1 MKNLFT
7 TKTVWIAL
15 FVFLFSNLVQA
26 QPQGDFIAVIGAA
39 DNVKKIIL
47 LDPQDGTLVY
57 DDYIILTSL
66 DPGTVKQVLRVQD
79 ELWVSDQTKDKVY
92 RLDMLGN
99 PLGAIG
105 TGGLDNLRGFNIVN
119 NMVWLANAG
128 TNNGAPGNAVIQID
142 FDGSITGSFQ
152 VDGGPWTFMPYAG
165 NHVLISFSDSDG
177 FPSQIGEYDLNGTFL
192 NSWNVPGEIKFIQ
205 QIAETANGQY
215 LAASFSNST
224 SGYPSG
230 VHRYDSE
237 GNYLEIIG
245 GTSGGGARGCTELGN
260 GNIMWTNGQG
270 IHLADVNAGTST
282 LVYAGS
288 FQFLN
293 KISFEPAP
301 ILDPPTNLVAQVA
314 GTDVT
319 LSWNA
324 PPPTDL
330 TGYKIY
336 RDEAFLAEVSLTPTN
351 YVDVSVPSGTHI
363 YGVSAVYTNGE
374 SPKAGPVMIT
384 IEGAP
389 YKIQGF
395 VRDAA
400 TNLSISEAWV
410 STTNTDNGTVTGAT
424 PFGAHYVLWLNT
436 GTYDLSCT
444 APGYIS
450 QTIQNLVI
458 EGQMVYSYDFYLQPG
473 GSEIYTGV
481 SNNAA
486 TTVQIYPNPA
496 SDHVVVAGKNIIHI
510 KVLNPA
516 GYVVAQ
522 SDVPSG
528 AHKIDLS
535 ALPAGLY
542 FIKIQ
547 TSAGTIIQKLI
558 VK

>member
-7 TKTVWIAL
+7 TKSVWIAL
-15 FVFLFSNLVQA
+15 FVYLFSNLVQA

-47 LDPQDGTLVY
+47 LNPQDGTLTY
-57 DDYIILTSL
+57 DDYIILTGL
-66 DPGTVKQVLRVQD
+66 DPGTVKQVIRVQD

-92 RLDMLGN
+92 RLDMSGN
-99 PLGAIG
+99 PLGAI
-105 TGGLDNLRGFNIVN
+105 TGGLDNLRGLNIIN

-128 TNNGAPGNAVIQID
+128 TGNGAPGNAVIQID
-142 FDGSITGSFQ
+142 FDGTITGSFP
-152 VDGGPWTFMPYAG
+152 VNGSSWTFLPYVG
-165 NHVLISFSDSDG
+165 NHVLISFSDDG
-177 FPSQIGEYDLNGTFL
+177 GNPSQIGEYDLDGTFL

-205 QIAETANGQY
+205 QITETANGQY

-237 GNYLEIIG
+237 GNYLSIIG
-245 GTSGGGARGCTELGN
+245 GTSGGGARGCIELGN

-270 IHLADVNAGTST
+270 IHLADVTAGTST

-319 LSWNA
+319 LNWDA

-410 STTNTDNGTVTGAT
+410 STTNTDNGTIAGTT

-436 GTYDLSCT
+436 GTYDLTCT
-444 APGYIS
+444 APGYIG

-473 GSEIYTGV
+473 GSEIYTGI
-481 SNNAA
+481 SGKAA
-486 TTVQIYPNPA
+486 ATVQIYPNPA
-496 SDHVVVAGKNIIHI
+496 SDIVTVTGKDI
-510 KVLNPA
+510 KNVQISNQEGCLMI
-516 GYVVAQ
+516 Q
-522 SDVPSG
+522 SHLSSDNQ
-528 AHKIDLS
+528 KIDLS
-535 ALPAGLY
+535 TIAPGLY

-547 TSAGTIIQKLI
+547 TNTETIIQKLI